1 MTALWPTFITNVTKI
16 LLEQTPDTAGDFGNK
31 LANEYLAAVK
41 TLATCVP
48 GTAIHESSPGES
60 AFISSYEQWFTDLFE
75 KGEPVMVSPDT
86 EEEKLG
92 IAAWLASAAGAGSR
106 LSIAGKDSDP
116 AYNKLEGEIGGGIQY
131 QPTEELDK
139 YLEKYKDDNV
149 EDLYRFKYFE
159 FHRLDGKESADELA
173 RIFATRLLMQFEDI
187 TDGLKPAKDR
197 RWDFIRWLNKFE
209 TNKHNSSNNGD
220 TGGVTNA
227 VINDRV
233 ANRTSAINELKKL
246 DWSWSDFQKEVGITN
261 NTRNRNGEFHKLVVK
276 YVYEEIMK
284 AHPLDEDAT
293 WATGTNRTI
302 VLTTVWHER
311 AIKAEAI
318 QPIKYPW
325 PFDNELPENYEE
337 MEPGE
342 KMKVRYPFKLTN
354 LKIQEPYDENP
365 QMPPVLTTNVISEF
379 TWNGTKEYGQ
389 RKSKLNQAFIKTEL
403 RKKWFG
409 CPLTESDEGTDSIV
423 NIDMSKTGTVAK
435 QIRNTLIVELGL
447 EAAMLAEG
455 GSKDDPYKELAKATL
470 KYWKDAKLQ
479 PFATS
484 APTPPCISVP
494 PLGGKYIGVSYGNQK
509 KLADNI
515 RRALNSGKD
524 YGLDR
529 AGAAAAVA
537 KALAYSYFTHLSEM
551 KFIYLGGIP
560 AGTVPY
566 IPMIGFDATVI

>member
-16 LLEQTPDTAGDFGNK
+16 LLEQTLDTAGDFGNK

-41 TLATCVP
+41 NNSTCVP
-48 GTAIHESSPGES
+48 GAAKHLSSPGES
-60 AFISSYEQWFTDLFE
+60 AFVSSYEQWFTDLFE
-75 KGEPVMVSPDT
+75 KGEPVMVSPETD
-86 EEEKLG
+86 EEKEG
-92 IAAWLASAAGAGSR
+92 IAAWLSSEAGSGSR
-106 LSIAGKDSDP
+106 LSIAGKDLDP

-139 YLEKYKDDNV
+139 YLEEYKDDEA
-149 EDLYRFKYFE
+149 EDLYRFKFFE
-159 FHRLDGKESADELA
+159 FHRLDGKETGDELA

-187 TDGLKPAKDR
+187 SDGEK
-197 RWDFIRWLNKFE
+197 RWDFWHWATWMGTNEIRQSSTAGVIGGYSQFE
-209 TNKHNSSNNGD
+209 
-220 TGGVTNA
+220 
-227 VINDRV
+227 INDMKD
-233 ANRTSAINELKKL
+233 NRKAAIATLKGL
-246 DWSWSDFQKEVGITN
+246 DWNWRSFQSSSGVNVSN
-261 NTRNRNGEFHKLVVK
+261 NTRNYDGEFYLLVSK
-276 YVYEEIMK
+276 YVIDEIKRVHPTQTGEGDDKVIYTEE
-284 AHPLDEDAT
+284 
-293 WATGTNRTI
+293 
-302 VLTTVWHER
+302 
-311 AIKAEAI
+311 EALKKD
-318 QPIKYPW
+318 PIEAVKYPW
-325 PFDNELPENYEE
+325 PFDTTLPVGYEE
-337 MEPGE
+337 MEPAE
-342 KMKVRYPFKLTN
+342 KLKVRYPFKLTN
-354 LKIQEPYDENP
+354 LKIQEPYDENQ
-365 QMPPVLTTNVISEF
+365 QMPPVLTTHVISEF
-379 TWNGTKEYGQ
+379 TWNGTKDYGQ
-389 RKSKLNQAFIKTEL
+389 RKSKLDQAFVKTEL

-409 CPLTESDEGTDSIV
+409 CPLTESDEDTSSIV

-435 QIRNTLIVELGL
+435 QIRNAVIIALGE

-470 KYWKDAKLQ
+470 KYWKDTTIQ

-484 APTPPCISVP
+484 DPTPPCSSVP

-529 AGAAAAVA
+529 AGAATAVA
-537 KALAYSYFTHLSEM
+537 SALAFSYFTHLSEM

>member
-41 TLATCVP
+41 NNSTCVP
-48 GTAIHESSPGES
+48 GTAKHLSSPGES
-60 AFISSYEQWFTDLFE
+60 AFVSSYEQWFTDLFE
-75 KGEPVMVSPDT
+75 KGEPVMVSPETD
-86 EEEKLG
+86 EEKEG
-92 IAAWLASAAGAGSR
+92 IAAWLSSEAGSGSR
-106 LSIAGKDSDP
+106 LSIAGKDLDP

-139 YLEKYKDDNV
+139 YLEEYKDDEA

-159 FHRLDGKESADELA
+159 FHRLNGEESADELA

-187 TDGLKPAKDR
+187 KDKDKR
-197 RWDFIRWLNKFE
+197 YDFLVWLDKFE
-209 TNKHNSSNNGD
+209 KNKHNSNSNGT
-220 TGGVTNA
+220 TGGVTTS
-227 VINDRV
+227 VINDRK
-233 ANRTSAINELKKL
+233 ANRTSAINALKSL
-246 DWSWSDFQKEVGITN
+246 DWSWNEFQREVGTN
-261 NTRNRNGEFHKLVVK
+261 NDSNNRNGEFHKLVAA
-276 YVYEEIMK
+276 YVDEEMFK

-293 WATGTNRTI
+293 WAKSTNGNVNRTTI
-302 VLTTVWHER
+302 WHER
-311 AIKAEAI
+311 AVKANAT

-337 MEPGE
+337 MEPSE
-342 KMKVRYPFKLTN
+342 KLKVRYPFKLTN
-354 LKIQEPYDENP
+354 LKIQEPYEENQ
-365 QMPPVLTTNVISEF
+365 QMPPILTTHVISEF
-379 TWNGTKEYGQ
+379 TWNGTKDYGQ
-389 RKSKLNQAFIKTEL
+389 RKSKLDQAFVKTEL

-409 CPLTESDEGTDSIV
+409 CPLTESDEDTSSIV
-423 NIDMSKTGTVAK
+423 DIDMSKTGTVAK
-435 QIRNTLIVELGL
+435 QIRNAVIIALGE

-470 KYWKDAKLQ
+470 KYWKDTTIQ
-479 PFATS
+479 PFDVNP
-484 APTPPCISVP
+484 PTPPCISVP

-529 AGAAAAVA
+529 AGAATAVA
-537 KALAYSYFTHLSEM
+537 SALAFSYFTHLSEM

>member
-1 MTALWPTFITNVTKI
+1 MTALWPDFITNVTKI

-41 TLATCVP
+41 NNSTCVP
-48 GTAIHESSPGES
+48 GAAKHLSSPGES
-60 AFISSYEQWFTDLFE
+60 AFVSSYEQWFTDLFE
-75 KGEPVMVSPDT
+75 KGEPVMVSPETD
-86 EEEKLG
+86 EEKEG
-92 IAAWLASAAGAGSR
+92 IAAWLSSEAGSGSR
-106 LSIAGKDSDP
+106 LSIAGKDLDP

-131 QPTEELDK
+131 HPTEELDK
-139 YLEKYKDDNV
+139 YLEEYKDDEA

-159 FHRLDGKESADELA
+159 FHRLNGEESADELA

-187 TDGLKPAKDR
+187 KDKDKR
-197 RWDFIRWLNKFE
+197 YDFLVWLDKFE
-209 TNKHNSSNNGD
+209 KNRHNSNGD
-220 TGGVTNA
+220 GTIGGATTA
-227 VINDRV
+227 VINDRK
-233 ANRTSAINELKKL
+233 ANRTSAINSLKSL
-246 DWSWSDFQKEVGITN
+246 DWSWSEFQREVGTN
-261 NTRNRNGEFHKLVVK
+261 NNSNNRNGEFHKLVAT
-276 YVYEEIMK
+276 YVDEEIFK

-293 WATGTNRTI
+293 WARSTNGNVNRTTI
-302 VLTTVWHER
+302 WHER
-311 AIKAEAI
+311 AVKADAT

-337 MEPGE
+337 MEPSE
-342 KMKVRYPFKLTN
+342 KLKVRYPFKLTN
-354 LKIQEPYDENP
+354 LKIQEPYEENQ
-365 QMPPVLTTNVISEF
+365 QMPPILTTHVISEF
-379 TWNGTKEYGQ
+379 TWNGTKDYGQ
-389 RKSKLNQAFIKTEL
+389 RKSKLDQDFVKTEL

-409 CPLTESDEGTDSIV
+409 CPLTESDEDTSSIV

-435 QIRNTLIVELGL
+435 QIRNAVIIALGE

-470 KYWKDAKLQ
+470 KYWKDATIQ
-479 PFATS
+479 PFDVNP
-484 APTPPCISVP
+484 PTPPCISVP

-537 KALAYSYFTHLSEM
+537 NALAFSYFTHLSQM

>member
-1 MTALWPTFITNVTKI
+1 MTALWPDFITNVTKI

-41 TLATCVP
+41 NNSTCVP
-48 GTAIHESSPGES
+48 GAAKHLSSPGES
-60 AFISSYEQWFTDLFE
+60 AFVSSYEQWFTDLFE
-75 KGEPVMVSPDT
+75 KGEPVMVSPETD
-86 EEEKLG
+86 EEKEG
-92 IAAWLASAAGAGSR
+92 IAAWLSSEAGSGSR
-106 LSIAGKDSDP
+106 LSIAGKDLDP

-139 YLEKYKDDNV
+139 YLEEYKDDEA
-149 EDLYRFKYFE
+149 EDLYRFKFFE
-159 FHRLDGKESADELA
+159 FHRLDGKETGDELA

-187 TDGLKPAKDR
+187 SDGEK
-197 RWDFIRWLNKFE
+197 RWDFWHWATWMGTNEIRQ
-209 TNKHNSSNNGD
+209 SSTAGGNG
-220 TGGVTNA
+220 GYSQYE
-227 VINDRV
+227 INDMKD
-233 ANRTSAINELKKL
+233 NRKAAIATLKGL
-246 DWSWSDFQKEVGITN
+246 DWNWRSFQSSSGVNVSN
-261 NTRNRNGEFHKLVVK
+261 NTRNYDGEFYLLVSK
-276 YVYEEIMK
+276 YVIDEIKKVHPTQTGEGDDKVVYTEEAALK
-284 AHPLDEDAT
+284 KD
-293 WATGTNRTI
+293 
-302 VLTTVWHER
+302 
-311 AIKAEAI
+311 
-318 QPIKYPW
+318 PIGAVKYPW
-325 PFDNELPENYEE
+325 PFDTTLPVGYEE
-337 MEPGE
+337 MEPAE
-342 KMKVRYPFKLTN
+342 KLKVRYPFKLTN
-354 LKIQEPYDENP
+354 LKIQEPYDENQ
-365 QMPPVLTTNVISEF
+365 QMPPVLTTHVISEF
-379 TWNGTKEYGQ
+379 TWNGTIDYGQ
-389 RKSKLNQAFIKTEL
+389 RKSKLDQAFVKTEL

-409 CPLTESDEGTDSIV
+409 CPLTESDEDTSSIV

-435 QIRNTLIVELGL
+435 QIRNTVIIALGE

-470 KYWKDAKLQ
+470 KYWKDTTIQ
-479 PFATS
+479 PFDVNP
-484 APTPPCISVP
+484 PTPPCMSVP

-537 KALAYSYFTHLSEM
+537 SALAFSYFTHLSEM

>member
-1 MTALWPTFITNVTKI
+1 MTALWPDFITNVTKI

-41 TLATCVP
+41 NNSTCVP
-48 GTAIHESSPGES
+48 GAAKHLSSPGES
-60 AFISSYEQWFTDLFE
+60 AFVSSYEQWFTDLFE
-75 KGEPVMVSPDT
+75 KGEPVMVSPETD
-86 EEEKLG
+86 EEKEG
-92 IAAWLASAAGAGSR
+92 IAAWLSSEAGSGSR
-106 LSIAGKDSDP
+106 LSIAGKDLDP

-139 YLEKYKDDNV
+139 YLEEYKDDNA
-149 EDLYRFKYFE
+149 ENLYRFKFFE
-159 FHRLDGKESADELA
+159 FHRLDGKETGDELA

-187 TDGLKPAKDR
+187 SDGEK
-197 RWDFIRWLNKFE
+197 RWDFWHWATWMGTNEIR
-209 TNKHNSSNNGD
+209 TNSTAGGNG
-220 TGGVTNA
+220 GYSQYE
-227 VINDRV
+227 INDMKD
-233 ANRTSAINELKKL
+233 NRKAAIATLKGL
-246 DWSWSDFQKEVGITN
+246 DWNWRSFQSSSGVNVSN
-261 NTRNRNGEFHKLVVK
+261 NTRNYDGEFYLLVSK
-276 YVYEEIMK
+276 YVIDEIKRVHPTQIGEGDDKVVYTEEAALKKDPI
-284 AHPLDEDAT
+284 
-293 WATGTNRTI
+293 
-302 VLTTVWHER
+302 
-311 AIKAEAI
+311 EAV
-318 QPIKYPW
+318 KYPW
-325 PFDNELPENYEE
+325 PFDTTLPVGYEE
-337 MEPGE
+337 MEPAE
-342 KMKVRYPFKLTN
+342 KLKVRYPFKLTN
-354 LKIQEPYDENP
+354 LKIQEPYDENQ
-365 QMPPVLTTNVISEF
+365 QMPPVLTTHVISEF
-379 TWNGTKEYGQ
+379 TWNGNRDYGQ
-389 RKSKLNQAFIKTEL
+389 RKSKLDQAFVKTEL

-409 CPLTESDEGTDSIV
+409 CPLTESDEDTSSIV

-435 QIRNTLIVELGL
+435 QIRNTVIIALGE

-470 KYWKDAKLQ
+470 KYWKDTTIQ
-479 PFATS
+479 PFDVNP
-484 APTPPCISVP
+484 PTPPCMSVP

-537 KALAYSYFTHLSEM
+537 SALAFSYFTHLSEM